1 MNTLF
6 SQMLSIFIAVCLL
19 SALPLA
25 ATSGTWTG
33 GSGNWSDTANWAG
46 GIVADGSNQIA
57 TFNNA
62 ANIEV
67 TVDSPR
73 TNGHINKASGAGQLH
88 IVGGNLLTLQD
99 ATKPTFTNLAGVTF
113 IKAPLGGSQ
122 AFAKY
127 GASRLVLA
135 TNPVHSMTGN
145 IRVNGGE
152 LRLDSAGHAIPGIG
166 QIYVASADSAA
177 RLHYTTQSD
186 PMSIY
191 PCTFRISGQQGLVNG
206 NPPALNGYGPLFA
219 YGDKIEAAISNVILD
234 TYLGAINRIGQYGSG
249 GKLEFR
255 GAMSG
260 ASSYLELYINGVKTN
275 DFIGSNTYGQTTY
288 VTLANNTSKTVLNI
302 LGPQR
307 LPKNFFFP
315 TLAPG
320 PTPGGECVIDLHGF
334 QQETTYNHIVGGTL
348 RFISSTPGGSWW
360 ADYTA
365 GPGYALVLNQTNIL
379 IIDGAN
385 VVSTGHI
392 VNREDSQII
401 VTNNGYLYCGLELL
415 QGFGSGSSVATV
427 ADGGY
432 ARIFVLRAGSVN
444 PGTFNVEPGGRLAIA
459 AAWLSSGAPGT
470 INLNGGILSD
480 WNDNNWGGGGSSD
493 WIQENINVIVK
504 AGGARIQVDHP
515 SGRVLQKV
523 LLDGGGGG
531 GLTVLGSGVLTLTA
545 NNAYT
550 GNTTVESGTLKI
562 TAQGAIPAASPVIQV
577 NQGATCDVS
586 SIAAFNLGASQT
598 LKGSGL
604 VVGNLNIQN
613 GATLAPGAS
622 VGTTTINGN
631 LATESGSQYEWEKGP
646 GVNNTDKTVVNGS
659 LAINGTTTIKV
670 LPLGGA
676 TPDGPSVTNTVFEV
690 SGTLSGF
697 SNLQL
702 DLSSAPGFNG
712 NLVQVGNNVG
722 LVLVPEPAAALL
734 LGALAFL
741 GLRRR

>member
-6 SQMLSIFIAVCLL
+6 SRMLCIFMAVCLL

-25 ATSGTWTG
+25 AASGTWTG
-33 GSGNWSDTANWAG
+33 GSGNWGDTANWAG
-46 GIVADGSNQIA
+46 SIIADGANDIA

-62 ANIEV
+62 ATIEV

-73 TNGHINKASGAGQLH
+73 TIGHINKASGSGQLH
-88 IVGGNLLTLQD
+88 IIGGNLLTLQD
-99 ATKPTFTNLAGVTF
+99 ATKATFTNLAGVTF
-113 IKAPLGGSQ
+113 IKAPLSGQ

-127 GASRLVLA
+127 GPNRLVLA
-135 TNPVHSMTGN
+135 TNPVHAMTGN

-152 LRLDSAGHAIPGIG
+152 LRLDSAGHTIPGIG
-166 QIYVASADSAA
+166 QIYVQSADSAT
-177 RLHYTTQSD
+177 RLHYTTDGD
-186 PMSIY
+186 PMSVY
-191 PCTFRISGQQGLVNG
+191 PCTFRISGQQGLTSG
-206 NPPALNGYGPLFA
+206 GQAGYGPLFVYA
-219 YGDKIEAAISNVILD
+219 DRLEAAISNVILD
-234 TYLGAINRIGQYGSG
+234 TNLGAICRIGQYGAG

-255 GAMSG
+255 GEMSG
-260 ASSYLELYINGVKTN
+260 AGSYLELYINGVKTN

-288 VTLANNTSKTVLNI
+288 VTLANNASKTVLNI

-315 TLAPG
+315 SMAPG
-320 PTPGGECVIDLHGF
+320 PTSGGECVIDLHGNE
-334 QQETTYNHIVGGTL
+334 QKTTYNHIVGGTL

-365 GPGYALVLNQTNIL
+365 GAGYALVLNLTNIL

-392 VNREDSQII
+392 VNREDSHII

-427 ADGGY
+427 VDGGY
-432 ARIFVLRAGSVN
+432 ARIFVLRAGSTS

-470 INLNGGILSD
+470 INLNGGTLSD
-480 WNDNNWGGGGSSD
+480 WDDNNWGGGGSSD

-523 LLDGGGGG
+523 LQDGGGGG
-531 GLTVLGSGVLTLTA
+531 SLTKLGSGVLTLTT

-586 SIAAFNLGASQT
+586 SITAFNVGNGQT
-598 LKGSGL
+598 LKGAGL
-604 VVGNLNIQN
+604 VVGNLNLQN
-613 GATLAPGAS
+613 GAKLTPGAS

-631 LATESGSQYEWEKGP
+631 LTTENGSEYEWEKGT
-646 GVNNTDKTVVNGS
+646 GVNNTDKTVVNGNLS
-659 LAINGTTTIKV
+659 INATTTIKV
-670 LPLGGA
+670 LPLPGA
-676 TPDGPSVTNTVFEV
+676 TPDGPTVTNTVFQV

-697 SNLQL
+697 NNLQL

-734 LGALAFL
+734 LGALAFF